1 MAYAINVPIN
11 PTSFGQVSISIL
23 RELYNRSSESKLFT
37 LGSVDLNSF
46 REDAGF
52 NDWLNE
58 CKGRSYL
65 HSRSDPCFKLWHFN
79 GALESVS
86 KDQFL
91 MTFYECNSP
100 TKAEVNAAK
109 NNGLILTSKY
119 SQEVFESLNV
129 KSDVIPLGFDD
140 FSFHETKSKY
150 YDDDRIVFNL
160 AGKFEKRKNHEK
172 IIKSW
177 GKKFGNNK
185 KYYLQCA
192 LWNHFFSEED
202 NKANFRAALANQSYF
217 NIQFLAYMPENTSY
231 NDYLNSSDIIL
242 SMSGGEG
249 WGLPE
254 FNSVC
259 LGKHSVTLNAH
270 GYKEWATPENSVLV
284 EPSGEYEVYDNL
296 FFKKGDIFN
305 QGTFQDFDEDDFIS
319 ACEEAVKRVESNKL
333 NAEGRELKQKFNY
346 KNTVDKIEAVIN
358 NT

>member
-1 MAYAINVPIN
+1 MRYAINVPIN

-23 RELYNRSSESKLFT
+23 RELYNRSSEPSLFT

-46 REDAGF
+46 REDKGF
-52 NDWLNE
+52 SEWLAE
-58 CKGRSYL
+58 CKSKSYF
-65 HSRSDPCFKLWHFN
+65 HSRSSPCFKLWHLN
-79 GALESVS
+79 GSLESPS
-86 KDQFL
+86 REQSL

-100 TKAEVNAAK
+100 TEAEINAGK
-109 NNGLILTSKY
+109 NNNLIVTSKY
-119 SQEVFESLNV
+119 SQEIFESVNV
-129 KSDVIPLGFDD
+129 KSNLVPLAFDD

-150 YDDDRIVFNL
+150 YDDDRIVFNI

-177 GKKFGNNK
+177 IKKFGNDK

-202 NKANFRAALANQSYF
+202 NKANFRATLGGKSYF
-217 NIQFLAYMPENTSY
+217 NVQFLAYMPENASY

-254 FNSVC
+254 FTSVC

-270 GYKEWATPENSVLV
+270 AYKEWATPENSVLV
-284 EPSGEYEVYDNL
+284 EPSGEYDAYDNL
-296 FFKKGDIFN
+296 FFKRGDNFN
-305 QGTFQDFDEDDFIS
+305 QGSFQDFNEDDFIS
-319 ACEEAVKRVESNKL
+319 ACEEAVKRVESDKINTKGLKL
-333 NAEGRELKQKFNY
+333 KEQFNY
-346 KNTVDKIEAVIN
+346 KNTVDKIESVIN
-358 NT
+358 NV